1 MTLEIA
7 SLISIEMSIINLPMC
22 CLFFGLSYSF
32 NSVFLILASF
42 SLESEMTDQE
52 KFYKPLY
59 TIQIKLKIIKL
70 KNIH

>member
-1 MTLEIA
+1 MTWEIVP
-7 SLISIEMSIINLPMC
+7 LMSIEMSIINLPMC
-22 CLFFGLSYSF
+22 CLFVRLSCSF

-52 KFYKPLY
+52 NFYKPLY

-70 KNIH
+70 KNIC